1 MKVTKLHPGL
11 LQVVDTDGQ
20 VLGTIETY
28 DDYVARNGPR
38 LIGIFKS
45 QRTAVGALVSA
56 ARQTSAPKA
65 FPFGSMV
72 L

>member
-1 MKVTKLHPGL
+1 MKVTKLYPGL
-11 LQVVDTDGQ
+11 LQVVDTDGH
-20 VLGTIETY
+20 VLGTIETC
-28 DDYVARNGPR
+28 DDYVARNGQR
-38 LIGIFKS
+38 LVGIFKS

-56 ARQTSAPKA
+56 SRQTSTVQT